1 MAKLWGG
8 GLTYRYSMVEKRLF
22 EYKRLGPSLV
32 FPSHDIDEG
41 ARRVASCTDARGINF
56 WQCRHVS
63 SSTLI
68 VRACS
73 HKITGVLAHYSMK
86 SSAQRWKGRSKVAT
100 SYR

>member
-8 GLTYRYSMVEKRLF
+8 GLTYRYSMVEKCLF

-41 ARRVASCTDARGINF
+41 ARRVASCTDASRINF
-56 WQCRHVS
+56 RQCMHVS

-73 HKITGVLAHYSMK
+73 LIKSPMFSHITV
-86 SSAQRWKGRSKVAT
+86 
-100 SYR
+100 